1 MPEAGED
8 LRKCQLGSN
17 LTDFLPGPASQEF
30 EQDKR
35 KRGPG
40 GSDEFLETEEQP
52 QKMPEERLRLGGDV
66 ARPTV
71 PKDGK
76 DPWE

>member
-1 MPEAGED
+1 M
-8 LRKCQLGSN
+8 
-17 LTDFLPGPASQEF
+17 SQEF

-71 PKDGK
+71 PKDARTPGSK
-76 DPWE
+76 GQKVDRPQEPLRKKKNQS

>member
-1 MPEAGED
+1 MDPAK
-8 LRKCQLGSN
+8 LISYLAQRARN
-17 LTDFLPGPASQEF
+17 LSRTKE
-30 EQDKR
+30 
-35 KRGPG
+35 RGPG

-52 QKMPEERLRLGGDV
+52 QKMPEERLCLGGDV